1 MDTSDITRS
10 YIIETARKYGFQR
23 DTLEKVIRLYQI
35 LKDMSG
41 IPLFRDCFALKGGTA
56 INLVCFNLPRLSVD
70 IDLDFPRF
78 GRMPALLPLRKEIK
92 SALFDLLQSRG
103 YTVGKLG
110 KELHT
115 LDQWTFNYRSIAGNN
130 DHIKMELNYGIR
142 NHFLPVVSKEINLDI
157 VPDAGIRFPTLH
169 PCELFA
175 TKINALIERRAVR
188 DLFDVYS
195 LSQSNMLSTLR
206 EREMLKK
213 GIVFYQTIGVEGTA
227 RKEIDLSGI
236 MDIEPSR
243 IRSQL
248 MPLLP
253 SGKKFFPIDIAKR
266 STMQYLTS
274 ILTLSPRE
282 REYME
287 SFSKGIYKPEL
298 LFSDPE
304 IIRRI
309 TDHPMALWKI
319 SRITAA
325 PGLSSRHRQIKRR
338 GRKL

>member
-70 IDLDFPRF
+70 IDLDFTRF
-78 GRMPALLPLRKEIK
+78 GRMPELLPLRKEIK

-169 PCELFA
+169 
-175 TKINALIERRAVR
+175 I
-188 DLFDVYS
+188 
-195 LSQSNMLSTLR
+195 
-206 EREMLKK
+206 
-213 GIVFYQTIGVEGTA
+213 
-227 RKEIDLSGI
+227 
-236 MDIEPSR
+236 
-243 IRSQL
+243 
-248 MPLLP
+248 
-253 SGKKFFPIDIAKR
+253 
-266 STMQYLTS
+266 
-274 ILTLSPRE
+274 
-282 REYME
+282 
-287 SFSKGIYKPEL
+287 
-298 LFSDPE
+298 
-304 IIRRI
+304 
-309 TDHPMALWKI
+309 
-319 SRITAA
+319 
-325 PGLSSRHRQIKRR
+325 
-338 GRKL
+338 

>member
-70 IDLDFPRF
+70 IDLDFTRF
-78 GRMPALLPLRKEIK
+78 GRMPELLPLRKEIK

-213 GIVFYQTIGVEGTA
+213 E
-227 RKEIDLSGI
+227 LS
-236 MDIEPSR
+236 S
-243 IRSQL
+243 IR
-248 MPLLP
+248 P
-253 SGKKFFPIDIAKR
+253 SGWKEPPEKR
-266 STMQYLTS
+266 
-274 ILTLSPRE
+274 
-282 REYME
+282 
-287 SFSKGIYKPEL
+287 
-298 LFSDPE
+298 
-304 IIRRI
+304 
-309 TDHPMALWKI
+309 
-319 SRITAA
+319 
-325 PGLSSRHRQIKRR
+325 
-338 GRKL
+338 

>member
-1 MDTSDITRS
+1 MAELKDQLSLLGRKTEYKQDYAPEVLEAFDNKHPENDYWVRFNCPEFTSLCPITGQPDFAEIRIS
-10 YIIETARKYGFQR
+10 YIP
-23 DTLEKVIRLYQI
+23 D
-35 LKDMSG
+35 
-41 IPLFRDCFALKGGTA
+41 
-56 INLVCFNLPRLSVD
+56 
-70 IDLDFPRF
+70 
-78 GRMPALLPLRKEIK
+78 
-92 SALFDLLQSRG
+92 
-103 YTVGKLG
+103 
-110 KELHT
+110 
-115 LDQWTFNYRSIAGNN
+115 
-130 DHIKMELNYGIR
+130 IKMVESKSLKLYLFSFRSHGAFHEDCVNIIMKDLIKLMNPKYIEVTGIFTPRGGISIYPYANYGR
-142 NHFLPVVSKEINLDI
+142 P
-157 VPDAGIRFPTLH
+157 G
-169 PCELFA
+169 
-175 TKINALIERRAVR
+175 TK
-188 DLFDVYS
+188 FDVYS

-319 SRITAA
+319 SRITAD

>member
-70 IDLDFPRF
+70 IDLDFTRF
-78 GRMPALLPLRKEIK
+78 GRMPELLPLRKEIK

-169 PCELFA
+169 PCELFT

-213 GIVFYQTIGVEGTA
+213 GIVFYQTIGVEG
-227 RKEIDLSGI
+227 KHSINSPFHSKNVI
-236 MDIEPSR
+236 
-243 IRSQL
+243 
-248 MPLLP
+248 LL
-253 SGKKFFPIDIAKR
+253 
-266 STMQYLTS
+266 L
-274 ILTLSPRE
+274 
-282 REYME
+282 
-287 SFSKGIYKPEL
+287 
-298 LFSDPE
+298 
-304 IIRRI
+304 
-309 TDHPMALWKI
+309 
-319 SRITAA
+319 
-325 PGLSSRHRQIKRR
+325 
-338 GRKL
+338 